1 MVLTGTSSHNV
12 GDKHERGCFIFSA
25 TNMHDAFEH
34 AVILEKLPLQ
44 IECIAT
50 FGDSLLVGTRQG
62 HLLLYGVK
70 DGTGDNRFE
79 VELRS
84 SNKLFSKKPILQLA
98 VVEQLNLL
106 ISLSDAVVSV
116 HNLETF
122 SLKFTLLKTKGAT
135 VFAVD
140 IKERKQSSV
149 FDPSPPLEL
158 KLCVSVK
165 RKLQLFNWRHGEF
178 QESEDLLLPDV
189 ARSVVWSKES
199 LCVGFK
205 REYSLI
211 KTSTGAQTELFS
223 TGRHLEPTIAT
234 LPSGELILCR
244 DDISII
250 TDSEGKK
257 TQKQTLTWSD
267 TPVALG
273 YAEPYV
279 IGLLPRYVEIR
290 TISPRALI
298 QSIELPKP
306 RYITQGKHMY
316 VASTSYVWRLIP
328 VSLPMQ
334 IQQLLQDKQFNLA
347 LMLADMVVEPE
358 KEKEKRKETI
368 QNLFA
373 FDMFCQKRF
382 DESLQLFAQLQTD
395 PTQVIGLFPEL
406 LPSEFRKQLEYP
418 TPPPPLTPG
427 ELEKG
432 CLALV
437 EYLTQKRN
445 DLIKRAE
452 KADTFKGRNKDP
464 EELTEADIKAQKN
477 ILHRRQIIDT
487 TLLKCYLQT
496 NDALVAPLLRLKE
509 NNCHVEESERVLM
522 RNKKYNELVI
532 LYQTKGLH
540 KKALDL
546 LLRQAQ
552 KSSGPLK
559 GHQRTVQYL
568 QHLGHEHLKLIFDF
582 SVWVLKSHPDDG
594 LKIFTEDLPEVEGL
608 PRDKVLAHIEQSA
621 KQLTIR
627 YLEHIIFIWNES
639 KPEFHNKLIN
649 CYRERVHLLMREYLD
664 SLPEGDEPV
673 PPGSEPGELG
683 ELRGRLLFLLETSK
697 HYQAQHLLTHFPE
710 SFFHERALLLGR
722 VGRHEEALAIYIH
735 VLHDAK
741 LAEEYCQRNYNEGRD
756 GSKDV
761 FVSLL
766 RMYLEPPDIN
776 GKEGKPNIS
785 VALNLLQEHRQKI
798 ATAKAL
804 ELLPASIEVRE
815 VYTFLLSV
823 LEDKE
828 KKRKNCQVL
837 KSLLFAEHLQ
847 VQEQRMHY
855 QAHKIFLTDE
865 RACQVCHKKIGNSAF
880 AYYPTGEIL
889 HYYCCKNLTSPP
901 GSEHTTPRHSP
912 TPEDNLPLSRY

>member
-1 MVLTGTSSHNV
+1 
-12 GDKHERGCFIFSA
+12 
-25 TNMHDAFEH
+25 MHDAFEH

-50 FGDSLLVGTRQG
+50 FGDNLLVGTRQG

-106 ISLSDAVVSV
+106 ISLSDNVVSV
-116 HNLETF
+116 HTLETF
-122 SLKFTLLKTKGAT
+122 ALKFTLHKTKAAT

-140 IKERKQSSV
+140 MKERKQSSV

-158 KLCVSVK
+158 KLCVAVK
-165 RKLQLFNWRHGEF
+165 RKLQLFSWRNGEF
-178 QESEDLLLPDV
+178 QELEDLLLPDI
-189 ARSVVWSKES
+189 AKSVVWSKES

-211 KTSTGAQTELFS
+211 KTSTGAATELFS

-257 TQKQTLTWSD
+257 TQKQTLTWTD
-267 TPVALG
+267 TPTELDYV
-273 YAEPYV
+273 EPYV

-316 VASTSYVWRLIP
+316 VASTSHVWRLIP
-328 VSLPMQ
+328 VSIPMQ
-334 IQQLLQDKQFNLA
+334 IQQLLQDKQFSLA

-358 KEKEKRKETI
+358 QEKAKRKESI

-382 DESLQLFAQLQTD
+382 DDSLQLFAQLETD

-418 TPPPPLTPG
+418 APPPQLTAG

-445 DLIKRAE
+445 DLIKS
-452 KADTFKGRNKDP
+452 ADKPDSLQKGRSKANST
-464 EELTEADIKAQKN
+464 EENSKADIKAQKN
-477 ILHRRQIIDT
+477 IMHRRQIIDT

-509 NNCHVEESERVLM
+509 NNCHVEECERVLM
-522 RNKKYNELVI
+522 RTKKYNELVI

-552 KSSGPLK
+552 KSSGLLK

-582 SVWVLKSHPDDG
+582 SVWVLKAHPDDG

-608 PRDKVLAHIEQSA
+608 PRDKVLSHIEQNA

-627 YLEHIIFIWNES
+627 YLEHIIFLWNES

-649 CYRERVHLLMREYLD
+649 SYREKVQVLTREYLD
-664 SLPEGDEPV
+664 SLPEGDEPF

-710 SFFHERALLLGR
+710 TFYHERALLLGR

-735 VLHDAK
+735 VLRDAK
-741 LAEEYCQRNYNEGRD
+741 LAEEYCHRNYNEGRE

-761 FVSLL
+761 YVSLL
-766 RMYLEPPDIN
+766 RMYLEPPKIS
-776 GKEGKPNIS
+776 GKENMKPSIV
-785 VALNLLQEHRQKI
+785 VALNVLQEHRQKI
-798 ATAKAL
+798 STAKAL
-804 ELLPASIEVRE
+804 ELLPSSIEVRE
-815 VYTFLLSV
+815 VYKFLLNV
-823 LEDKE
+823 LKDKE
-828 KKRKNCQVL
+828 KKRKDCQVL

-855 QAHKIFLTDE
+855 QGHKILLTDE
-865 RACQVCHKKIGNSAF
+865 RACRVCHKKIGNSAF

-901 GSEHTTPRHSP
+901 SSEHTTPRHSP
-912 TPEDNLPLSRY
+912 TPEDNLLQRY

>member
-1 MVLTGTSSHNV
+1 
-12 GDKHERGCFIFSA
+12 
-25 TNMHDAFEH
+25 MHDAFEH

-50 FGDSLLVGTRQG
+50 FGDNLLVGTRQG
-62 HLLLYGVK
+62 HLLLYGVL
-70 DGTGDNRFE
+70 DGTD
-79 VELRS
+79 S
-84 SNKLFSKKPILQLA
+84 
-98 VVEQLNLL
+98 
-106 ISLSDAVVSV
+106 VVSV

-122 SLKFTLLKTKGAT
+122 AHKFTLHKTKGAS
-135 VFAVD
+135 VFAVN
-140 IKERKQSSV
+140 IK
-149 FDPSPPLEL
+149 
-158 KLCVSVK
+158 
-165 RKLQLFNWRHGEF
+165 LFSWRNGEF
-178 QESEDLLLPDV
+178 QELEDLLVPD
-189 ARSVVWSKES
+189 AAKALVWSKDS

-205 REYSLI
+205 KEYSLI
-211 KTSTGAQTELFS
+211 KVRVVLEKDWSVALTQDYPRQTIRVHNHMLPTSTGAATELFS

-257 TQKQTLTWSD
+257 TQKQTLTWTD
-267 TPVALG
+267 TPTELG

-298 QSIELPKP
+298 QSIELPKS
-306 RYITQGKHMY
+306 RFIARGKHMY
-316 VASTSYVWRLIP
+316 IASSSFVWRLIP
-328 VSLPMQ
+328 VSIPMQ
-334 IQQLLQDKQFNLA
+334 IQQLLQDKQFSLA

-358 KEKEKRKETI
+358 QEKAARKESI
-368 QNLFA
+368 QNLYA

-382 DESLQLFAQLQTD
+382 DDSLQLFAQLETD
-395 PTQVIGLFPEL
+395 PAQVIGLFPDL
-406 LPSEFRKQLEYP
+406 LPSEFRKLLEYP
-418 TPPPPLTPG
+418 APPPQLTPG

-445 DLIKRAE
+445 ELMKSSDKAE
-452 KADTFKGRNKDP
+452 SMQKGRLKDSA
-464 EELTEADIKAQKN
+464 EDHSKADIKAQKN
-477 ILHRRQIIDT
+477 LMHKRQIIDT

-509 NNCHVEESERVLM
+509 NFCHVEECERVLM
-522 RNKKYNELVI
+522 KSKKYNELVI

-559 GHQRTVQYL
+559 GHQKTVQYL
-568 QHLGHEHLKLIFDF
+568 QHLGREHLKLIFDF
-582 SVWVLKSHPDDG
+582 SVWVLKAHPDDG
-594 LKIFTEDLPEVEGL
+594 LK
-608 PRDKVLAHIEQSA
+608 
-621 KQLTIR
+621 
-627 YLEHIIFIWNES
+627 EHIIFLCSES

-649 CYRERVHLLMREYLD
+649 CYRERVQVLMREYLD
-664 SLPEGDEPV
+664 SLPEGDQPF

-710 SFFHERALLLGR
+710 SFYHERALLLGR

-735 VLHDAK
+735 ILHNIK
-741 LAEEYCQRNYNEGRD
+741 LAEEYCHRNYNEGRE

-761 FVSLL
+761 YVSLL
-766 RMYLEPPDIN
+766 RMYLEPPQIS
-776 GKEGKPNIS
+776 GKENMKPNILE
-785 VALNLLQEHRQKI
+785 ALDVLQEHHLKI
-798 ATAKAL
+798 STAKAL
-804 ELLPASIEVRE
+804 ELLPPSTKVSE
-815 VYTFLLSV
+815 VYAFLLNV
-823 LEDKE
+823 LEDKDR
-828 KKRKNCQVL
+828 KRKSCQVL

-855 QAHKIFLTDE
+855 QGHKILLTDE
-865 RACQVCHKKIGNSAF
+865 RACRVCHKKIGTSAF

-901 GSEHTTPRHSP
+901 NSEQTTPRDSP
-912 TPEDNLPLSRY
+912 TLEDNMLQRY

>member
-1 MVLTGTSSHNV
+1 
-12 GDKHERGCFIFSA
+12 
-25 TNMHDAFEH
+25 MHDAFEH

-62 HLLLYGVK
+62 HLLLYSVK
-70 DGTGDNRFE
+70 DGSGDNKFE

-84 SNKLFSKKPILQLA
+84 SNKLFSKKAIAQLA

-106 ISLSDAVVSV
+106 ISLSDSVVSV

-122 SLKFTLLKTKGAT
+122 ALKFNLHKTKGAT
-135 VFAVD
+135 VFAVN

-149 FDPSPPLEL
+149 FDPSPALEL

-165 RKLQLFNWRHGEF
+165 RKLQLFTWRNGEF
-178 QESEDLLLPDV
+178 QELEDLLLPDV
-189 ARSVVWSKES
+189 AKSVVWSKDS

-223 TGRHLEPTIAT
+223 TGRHLEPTITT

-250 TDSEGKK
+250 TDSEGRK
-257 TQKQTLTWSD
+257 TQKQTLTWTD
-267 TPVALG
+267 TPTALD
-273 YAEPYV
+273 YIEPYV
-279 IGLLPRYVEIR
+279 IGLLQRYVEIR

-306 RYITQGKHMY
+306 RFITQGKHMY
-316 VASTSYVWRLIP
+316 VASTSNVWRLIP
-328 VSLPMQ
+328 VSIPMQ
-334 IQQLLQDKQFNLA
+334 IQQLLQDKQFSLA
-347 LMLADMVVEPE
+347 LMMADMVVEPE
-358 KEKEKRKETI
+358 KEKEKRKESI

-382 DESLQLFAQLQTD
+382 DDSLQLFAQLETD
-395 PTQVIGLFPEL
+395 PTHVIGLFPDL
-406 LPSEFRKQLEYP
+406 LPSEFRKTLEYP
-418 TPPPPLTPG
+418 TPPPPLTAS

-445 DLIKRAE
+445 DLIKSME
-452 KADTFKGRNKDP
+452 KADIAQKGKNRDTT
-464 EELTEADIKAQKN
+464 EETSEADVKAHKN
-477 ILHRRQIIDT
+477 AMHRRQIIDT

-509 NNCHVEESERVLM
+509 NNCHVGECEKVLM
-522 RNKKYNELVI
+522 KNKKYNELVI

-552 KSSGPLK
+552 KTSSPLR

-568 QHLGHEHLKLIFDF
+568 QHLGCEHLKLIFDF
-582 SVWVLKSHPDDG
+582 SVWVLKAHPDDG

-608 PRDKVLAHIEQSA
+608 PRDKVLAHIEQCA

-649 CYRERVHLLMREYLD
+649 CYRERVQLLMREYVD

-710 SFFHERALLLGR
+710 TFYHERALLLGR

-735 VLHDAK
+735 ILHDTK
-741 LAEEYCQRNYNEGRD
+741 LAEEYCQRNFNEGRD

-761 FVSLL
+761 YVSLL
-766 RMYLEPPDIN
+766 RMYLEPPEIS
-776 GKEGKPNIS
+776 GKAVKPNIA
-785 VALNLLQEHRQKI
+785 VALNVLQEHRQKI
-798 ATAKAL
+798 AIAKAL
-804 ELLPASIEVRE
+804 ELLPSSTEVRE
-815 VYTFLLSV
+815 VYAFLLSV

-847 VQEQRMHY
+847 IQDQRMHY
-855 QAHKIFLTDE
+855 QARKIVLTDE
-865 RACQVCHKKIGNSAF
+865 RACRVCHKKIGNSAF

-889 HYYCCKNLTSPP
+889 HYYCCKNMTSPP
-901 GSEHTTPRHSP
+901 DSEHNTPRHSP
-912 TPEDNLPLSRY
+912 TPEENLLQSRY

>member
-1 MVLTGTSSHNV
+1 
-12 GDKHERGCFIFSA
+12 
-25 TNMHDAFEH
+25 MHDAFEH

-44 IECIAT
+44 IDCIAT
-50 FGDSLLVGTRQG
+50 FGDNLLVGTRQG
-62 HLLLYGVK
+62 HLLLYGVL
-70 DGTGDNRFE
+70 DGTGDNRFD

-84 SNKLFSKKPILQLA
+84 SNKLFSKKPISQLA

-106 ISLSDAVVSV
+106 ISLSDSVVSV

-122 SLKFTLLKTKGAT
+122 AHKFTLHKTKGAS

-149 FDPSPPLEL
+149 FDPSPALEL

-165 RKLQLFNWRHGEF
+165 RKLQLFSWRNGEF
-178 QESEDLLLPDV
+178 QEREDLLVPD
-189 ARSVVWSKES
+189 AAKALVWSEDS

-205 REYSLI
+205 KEYSLI
-211 KTSTGAQTELFS
+211 KTGTGAATELFS
-223 TGRHLEPTIAT
+223 TGRHLEPTIAS

-250 TDSEGKK
+250 TDSDGKK

-267 TPVALG
+267 TPTELD

-279 IGLLPRYVEIR
+279 IALLPRYVEIR

-298 QSIELPKP
+298 QSIDLPKS
-306 RYITQGKHMY
+306 RFIAHGKHLY
-316 VASTSYVWRLIP
+316 IASPSYVWRLIP
-328 VSLPMQ
+328 VSIPMQ
-334 IQQLLQDKQFNLA
+334 IQQLLHDKQFSLA

-358 KEKEKRKETI
+358 QEKAARKESI
-368 QNLFA
+368 QNLYA
-373 FDMFCQKRF
+373 FDLFCQKKF
-382 DESLQLFAQLQTD
+382 DDSLQLFAQLETD
-395 PTQVIGLFPEL
+395 PAQVIGLFPDL
-406 LPSEFRKQLEYP
+406 LPSEFRKLLEYP
-418 TPPPPLTPG
+418 APPPQLTPG

-432 CLALV
+432 CVALV

-445 DLIKRAE
+445 ELIKNSDKTESLQR
-452 KADTFKGRNKDP
+452 GRNKDSTKEP
-464 EELTEADIKAQKN
+464 SKADIKAQKN
-477 ILHRRQIIDT
+477 LEHRRQVIDT
-487 TLLKCYLQT
+487 SLLKCYLQT

-509 NNCHVEESERVLM
+509 NFCHVEECERVLM
-522 RNKKYNELVI
+522 KSKKYNELVI
-532 LYQTKGLH
+532 LYQAKGLH

-559 GHQRTVQYL
+559 GHQKTVQYL
-568 QHLGHEHLKLIFDF
+568 QHLGHEHSKLIFDF
-582 SVWVLKSHPDDG
+582 SVWVLKAHPDDG

-608 PRDKVLAHIEQSA
+608 PRDKVLAHIEQCA

-627 YLEHIIFIWNES
+627 YLEHIIFLWNES
-639 KPEFHNKLIN
+639 KPDFHNKLIN
-649 CYRERVHLLMREYLD
+649 CYRERVQVLMREYLD
-664 SLPEGDEPV
+664 SLPTGDKPV
-673 PPGSEPGELG
+673 FPGSEPGELG

-710 SFFHERALLLGR
+710 SFYYERALLLGR

-735 VLHDAK
+735 ILHNTK
-741 LAEEYCQRNYNEGRD
+741 LAEEYCHRNYNEGRE

-761 FVSLL
+761 YVSLL
-766 RMYLEPPDIN
+766 RMYLAPPEIS
-776 GKEGKPNIS
+776 GKENMKPNIAE
-785 VALNLLQEHRQKI
+785 ALDVLQEHHLKI
-798 ATAKAL
+798 NTAKAL
-804 ELLPASIEVRE
+804 ELLPPSIQVRE
-815 VYTFLLSV
+815 VYAFLLNV

-828 KKRKNCQVL
+828 RKRKNSQVL

-855 QAHKIFLTDE
+855 QGGKILLTDE
-865 RACQVCHKKIGNSAF
+865 RACRVCHKKIGTSAF

-901 GSEHTTPRHSP
+901 NSEYTTPRGSP
-912 TPEDNLPLSRY
+912 TPEDNMLQRY

>member
-1 MVLTGTSSHNV
+1 
-12 GDKHERGCFIFSA
+12 
-25 TNMHDAFEH
+25 MHDAFEH

-50 FGDSLLVGTRQG
+50 FGDNLLVGTRQG

-84 SNKLFSKKPILQLA
+84 SNKLFSKKPICQLA
-98 VVEQLNLL
+98 VVEQLTLL
-106 ISLSDAVVSV
+106 ISLSDNVISV

-122 SLKFTLLKTKGAT
+122 ALKFILHKTKGAT

-149 FDPSPPLEL
+149 FDPSPALEL
-158 KLCVSVK
+158 KLCVAVK
-165 RKLQLFNWRHGEF
+165 RKLQLYSWRNGEF
-178 QESEDLLLPDV
+178 QELEDLLLPDV

-211 KTSTGAQTELFS
+211 KTSTGAATELFS

-257 TQKQTLTWSD
+257 TQKQTLTWTD
-267 TPVALG
+267 TPTELDYV
-273 YAEPYV
+273 EPYV

-306 RYITQGKHMY
+306 RFITQGKHMY
-316 VASTSYVWRLIP
+316 VASTSHVWRLIP
-328 VSLPMQ
+328 VSIPMQ
-334 IQQLLQDKQFNLA
+334 IQQLLHDKQFSLA

-358 KEKEKRKETI
+358 HEKAKRKEHI

-382 DESLQLFAQLQTD
+382 DDSLQLFAQLETD
-395 PTQVIGLFPEL
+395 PTHVIGLFPEF

-418 TPPPPLTPG
+418 APPPQLTAG

-445 DLIKRAE
+445 ELMNLS
-452 KADTFKGRNKDP
+452 ADKTDGAQKGRSKTDST
-464 EELTEADIKAQKN
+464 EENSKADIKAQKN
-477 ILHRRQIIDT
+477 IMHRRQIIDT

-509 NNCHVEESERVLM
+509 NNCHVEECERVLM
-522 RNKKYNELVI
+522 KHKKYNELVI

-552 KSSGPLK
+552 KSSGLLK

-582 SVWVLKSHPDDG
+582 SVWVLKAHPDDG

-608 PRDKVLAHIEQSA
+608 PRDKVLAHIEQCA

-627 YLEHIIFIWNES
+627 YLEHIIFIWNEL

-649 CYRERVHLLMREYLD
+649 SYRERVQVLMKEYLD
-664 SLPEGDEPV
+664 SLPEGDEPF

-697 HYQAQHLLTHFPE
+697 YYQAQHLLTHFPE
-710 SFFHERALLLGR
+710 SFYHERALLLGR

-741 LAEEYCQRNYNEGRD
+741 LAEEYCQRNYSEGRE

-761 FVSLL
+761 YVSLL
-766 RMYLEPPDIN
+766 RMYLEPTEMG
-776 GKEGKPNIS
+776 GKENMKPNIA
-785 VALNLLQEHRQKI
+785 VALNVLQEHRQKI
-798 ATAKAL
+798 STAKAL
-804 ELLPASIEVRE
+804 ELLPSSIEVRE
-815 VYTFLLSV
+815 VYAFLLNV

-855 QAHKIFLTDE
+855 QGHKIILTDE
-865 RACQVCHKKIGNSAF
+865 RACRVCHKKIGNSAF
-880 AYYPTGEIL
+880 AYYPSGEIL
-889 HYYCCKNLTSPP
+889 HYYCCQNLTSPP
-901 GSEHTTPRHSP
+901 SSEHTTPRHSP
-912 TPEDNLPLSRY
+912 TPEDNLPQRY

>member
-1 MVLTGTSSHNV
+1 
-12 GDKHERGCFIFSA
+12 
-25 TNMHDAFEH
+25 MHDAFEH

-50 FGDSLLVGTRQG
+50 FGDNLLVGTRQG

-70 DGTGDNRFE
+70 DGAGDNRFE

-84 SNKLFSKKPILQLA
+84 SNKLFSKRPILQLA

-106 ISLSDAVVSV
+106 ISLSDAVISV

-122 SLKFTLLKTKGAT
+122 ALKFTLHKTKGAT
-135 VFAVD
+135 VFAVS

-158 KLCVSVK
+158 KLCVAVK
-165 RKLQLFNWRHGEF
+165 RKLQLFNWRNGEF
-178 QESEDLLLPDV
+178 QEGEDLLLPDV
-189 ARSVVWSKES
+189 ARSVVWTKES

-211 KTSTGAQTELFS
+211 KTNTGTQTELFS

-244 DDISII
+244 DDMSII

-267 TPVALG
+267 TPTALD
-273 YAEPYV
+273 YVEPYV

-298 QSIELPKP
+298 QSIELSKP

-316 VASTSYVWRLIP
+316 VASTSHVWRLIP
-328 VSLPMQ
+328 VSIPMQ
-334 IQQLLQDKQFNLA
+334 IQQLLQDKQFSLA
-347 LMLADMVVEPE
+347 LMLADMVVEPVEE
-358 KEKEKRKETI
+358 KAKRKESI

-382 DESLQLFAQLQTD
+382 DDSLQLFAQLETD
-395 PTQVIGLFPEL
+395 PTHVIGLFPDL

-418 TPPPPLTPG
+418 APPPPLTPG

-445 DLIKRAE
+445 DLIKRLDKAESLMKGRSKDTAE
-452 KADTFKGRNKDP
+452 KSS
-464 EELTEADIKAQKN
+464 EADIKAQKN
-477 ILHRRQIIDT
+477 IMHRRQIIDT

-509 NNCHVEESERVLM
+509 NYCHVEECERVLM
-522 RNKKYNELVI
+522 KSKKYNELVI

-552 KSSGPLK
+552 KSSSQLR

-582 SVWVLKSHPDDG
+582 SVWVLKAHPDDG

-608 PRDKVLAHIEQSA
+608 PRDKVLAHIEQNA

-649 CYRERVHLLMREYLD
+649 CYRERVQVLMREYLD
-664 SLPEGDEPV
+664 SLPEGDEPF

-710 SFFHERALLLGR
+710 TFYHERALLLGR

-735 VLHDAK
+735 LLHDAK
-741 LAEEYCQRNYNEGRD
+741 LAEEYCHRNYNEGKE

-761 FVSLL
+761 YVSLL
-766 RMYLEPPDIN
+766 RMYLEPPKIN
-776 GKEGKPNIS
+776 SKEVKPSIT
-785 VALNLLQEHRQKI
+785 VALNVLQEHHQKI
-798 ATAKAL
+798 STAKAL
-804 ELLPASIEVRE
+804 ELLPSSTEVRE
-815 VYTFLLSV
+815 VYTFLSSV

-847 VQEQRMHY
+847 VQQQRMCH
-855 QAHKIFLTDE
+855 QARKILLTDE

-880 AYYPTGEIL
+880 AYYPSGEIL

-901 GSEHTTPRHSP
+901 GSAHTTPRHSP
-912 TPEDNLPLSRY
+912 TPEDNMLPRF

>member
-1 MVLTGTSSHNV
+1 
-12 GDKHERGCFIFSA
+12 
-25 TNMHDAFEH
+25 MHDAFEH

-44 IECIAT
+44 IDCIAT
-50 FGDSLLVGTRQG
+50 FGDNLLVGTRQG
-62 HLLLYGVK
+62 HLLLYGVL
-70 DGTGDNRFE
+70 DGTGDNRFD

-84 SNKLFSKKPILQLA
+84 SNKLFSKKPISQLA

-106 ISLSDAVVSV
+106 ISLSDSVVSV

-122 SLKFTLLKTKGAT
+122 AHKFTLHKTKGAS

-149 FDPSPPLEL
+149 FDPSPALEL

-165 RKLQLFNWRHGEF
+165 RKLQLFSWRNGEF
-178 QESEDLLLPDV
+178 QEREDLLVPD
-189 ARSVVWSKES
+189 AAKALVWSEDS

-205 REYSLI
+205 KEYSLI
-211 KTSTGAQTELFS
+211 KTGTGAATELFS
-223 TGRHLEPTIAT
+223 TGRHLEPTIAS

-250 TDSEGKK
+250 TDSDGKK

-267 TPVALG
+267 TPTELD

-279 IGLLPRYVEIR
+279 IALLPRYVEIR

-298 QSIELPKP
+298 QSIDLPKS
-306 RYITQGKHMY
+306 RFIAHGKHLY
-316 VASTSYVWRLIP
+316 IASPSYVWRLIP
-328 VSLPMQ
+328 VSIPMQ
-334 IQQLLQDKQFNLA
+334 IQQLLHDKQFSLA

-358 KEKEKRKETI
+358 QEKAARKESI
-368 QNLFA
+368 QNLYA
-373 FDMFCQKRF
+373 FDLFCQKKF
-382 DESLQLFAQLQTD
+382 DDSLQLFAQLETD
-395 PTQVIGLFPEL
+395 PAQVIGLFPDL
-406 LPSEFRKQLEYP
+406 LPSEFRKLLEYP
-418 TPPPPLTPG
+418 APPPQLTPG

-432 CLALV
+432 CVALV

-445 DLIKRAE
+445 ELIKNSDKTESLQR
-452 KADTFKGRNKDP
+452 GRNKDSTKEP
-464 EELTEADIKAQKN
+464 SKADIKAQKN
-477 ILHRRQIIDT
+477 LEHRRQVIDT
-487 TLLKCYLQT
+487 SLLKCYLQT

-509 NNCHVEESERVLM
+509 NFCHVEECERVLTKS
-522 RNKKYNELVI
+522 KKYNELVI
-532 LYQTKGLH
+532 LYQAKGLH

-552 KSSGPLK
+552 RSSGPLK
-559 GHQRTVQYL
+559 GHQKTVQYL

-582 SVWVLKSHPDDG
+582 SVWVLKAHPDDG
-594 LKIFTEDLPEVEGL
+594 LKIFIEDLPEVEGL
-608 PRDKVLAHIEQSA
+608 PRDKVLAHIEQCA

-627 YLEHIIFIWNES
+627 YLEHIIFLWNES
-639 KPEFHNKLIN
+639 KPDFHNKLIN
-649 CYRERVHLLMREYLD
+649 CYRERVQVLMREYLD
-664 SLPEGDEPV
+664 SLPTGDKPV
-673 PPGSEPGELG
+673 SPGSEPGELG

-710 SFFHERALLLGR
+710 SFYHERALLLGR

-735 VLHDAK
+735 ILHNTK
-741 LAEEYCQRNYNEGRD
+741 LAEEYCHRNYNEGRE

-761 FVSLL
+761 YVSLL
-766 RMYLEPPDIN
+766 RMYLAPPEIS
-776 GKEGKPNIS
+776 GKENMKPNIAK
-785 VALNLLQEHRQKI
+785 ALDVLQEHHLKI
-798 ATAKAL
+798 STAKAL
-804 ELLPASIEVRE
+804 ELLPPSIQVRE
-815 VYTFLLSV
+815 VYAFLLNV

-828 KKRKNCQVL
+828 RKRKNSQVL

-855 QAHKIFLTDE
+855 QGGKILLTDE
-865 RACQVCHKKIGNSAF
+865 RACRVCHKKIGTSAF

-901 GSEHTTPRHSP
+901 NSEHTTPRGSP
-912 TPEDNLPLSRY
+912 TPEDNMLQRY

>member
-1 MVLTGTSSHNV
+1 
-12 GDKHERGCFIFSA
+12 
-25 TNMHDAFEH
+25 MHDAFEH

-50 FGDSLLVGTRQG
+50 FGDNLLVGTRQG

-70 DGTGDNRFE
+70 DGTGDSRFE

-106 ISLSDAVVSV
+106 ISLSDNVISV

-122 SLKFTLLKTKGAT
+122 ALKFTLHKTKGAT

-158 KLCVSVK
+158 KLCVAVK
-165 RKLQLFNWRHGEF
+165 RKLQLFSWRSGEF
-178 QESEDLLLPDV
+178 QELEDLLLPDV

-211 KTSTGAQTELFS
+211 KTSTGAATELFS

-250 TDSEGKK
+250 TDCEGKK
-257 TQKQTLTWSD
+257 TQKQTLTWTD
-267 TPVALG
+267 TPTELD

-290 TISPRALI
+290 TISPRTLI

-306 RYITQGKHMY
+306 RFITQGKHMY
-316 VASTSYVWRLIP
+316 VASTSHVWRLIP
-328 VSLPMQ
+328 VSIPMQ
-334 IQQLLQDKQFNLA
+334 IQQLLQDKQFSLA

-358 KEKEKRKETI
+358 HEKAKRKESI

-382 DESLQLFAQLQTD
+382 DDSLQLFAQLETD

-418 TPPPPLTPG
+418 APPPQLTAG

-432 CLALV
+432 CVALV

-445 DLIKRAE
+445 ELIKSIDKVE
-452 KADTFKGRNKDP
+452 GIHKGRGKTDP
-464 EELTEADIKAQKN
+464 TEEPSKADIKAQKN
-477 ILHRRQIIDT
+477 IMHRRQIIDT

-509 NNCHVEESERVLM
+509 NNCHVEECERVLM
-522 RNKKYNELVI
+522 KNKKYNELVI

-552 KSSGPLK
+552 KSSGLLK

-582 SVWVLKSHPDDG
+582 SVWVLKAHPDDG

-639 KPEFHNKLIN
+639 KPDFHNKLIN
-649 CYRERVHLLMREYLD
+649 CYRERVQVLMKEYLD
-664 SLPEGDEPV
+664 SLPEGDEPF

-697 HYQAQHLLTHFPE
+697 YYQAQHLLTHFPE
-710 SFFHERALLLGR
+710 SFYHERALLLGR

-741 LAEEYCQRNYNEGRD
+741 LAEEYCQRNYSEGRE

-761 FVSLL
+761 YVSLL
-766 RMYLEPPDIN
+766 RMYLEPQKIGD
-776 GKEGKPNIS
+776 KEQMKPNIA
-785 VALNLLQEHRQKI
+785 VALNVLQEHRQKI
-798 ATAKAL
+798 STAKAL
-804 ELLPASIEVRE
+804 ELLPSSIEVRE
-815 VYTFLLSV
+815 VYTFLLNV

-855 QAHKIFLTDE
+855 QAHKIILTDE
-865 RACQVCHKKIGNSAF
+865 RACRVCHKKIGNSAF

-901 GSEHTTPRHSP
+901 SSEHTTPRHSP
-912 TPEDNLPLSRY
+912 TPEDNLLQRY

>member
-1 MVLTGTSSHNV
+1 
-12 GDKHERGCFIFSA
+12 
-25 TNMHDAFEH
+25 MHDAFEH

-44 IECIAT
+44 IDCIAT
-50 FGDSLLVGTRQG
+50 FGDNLLVGTRQG
-62 HLLLYGVK
+62 HLLLYGVL
-70 DGTGDNRFE
+70 DGTGDNRFD

-84 SNKLFSKKPILQLA
+84 SNKLFSKKPISQLA

-106 ISLSDAVVSV
+106 ISLSDSVVSV

-122 SLKFTLLKTKGAT
+122 AHKFTLHKTKGAS

-149 FDPSPPLEL
+149 FDPSPALEL

-165 RKLQLFNWRHGEF
+165 RKLQLFSWRNGEF
-178 QESEDLLLPDV
+178 QEREDLLVPD
-189 ARSVVWSKES
+189 AAKALVWSEDS

-205 REYSLI
+205 KEYSLI
-211 KTSTGAQTELFS
+211 KTGTGAATELFS
-223 TGRHLEPTIAT
+223 TGRHLEPTIAS

-250 TDSEGKK
+250 TDSDGKK

-267 TPVALG
+267 TPTELD

-279 IGLLPRYVEIR
+279 IALLPRYVEIR

-298 QSIELPKP
+298 QSIELPKSKFIA
-306 RYITQGKHMY
+306 RGKHLY
-316 VASTSYVWRLIP
+316 IASPSYVWRLIP
-328 VSLPMQ
+328 VSIPMQ
-334 IQQLLQDKQFNLA
+334 IQQLLHDKQFSLA

-358 KEKEKRKETI
+358 QEKAARKESI
-368 QNLFA
+368 QNLYA
-373 FDMFCQKRF
+373 FDLFCQKKF
-382 DESLQLFAQLQTD
+382 DDSLQLFAQLGTD
-395 PTQVIGLFPEL
+395 PAQVIGLFPDL
-406 LPSEFRKQLEYP
+406 LPSEFRKLLEYP
-418 TPPPPLTPG
+418 APPPQLTPG

-432 CLALV
+432 CVALV
-437 EYLTQKRN
+437 EYLTRKRN
-445 DLIKRAE
+445 ELIKNSDKTESLQR
-452 KADTFKGRNKDP
+452 GRNKDSTKEP
-464 EELTEADIKAQKN
+464 SKADIKAQKN
-477 ILHRRQIIDT
+477 LEHKRQIIDT

-509 NNCHVEESERVLM
+509 NFCHVEECERVLSKS
-522 RNKKYNELVI
+522 KKYNELVI
-532 LYQTKGLH
+532 LYQAKGLH

-559 GHQRTVQYL
+559 GHQKTVQYL
-568 QHLGHEHLKLIFDF
+568 QRLGHEHLKLIFDF
-582 SVWVLKSHPDDG
+582 SVWVLKAHPDDG

-608 PRDKVLAHIEQSA
+608 PRDKVLAHIEQCA

-627 YLEHIIFIWNES
+627 YLEHIIFLWNES
-639 KPEFHNKLIN
+639 KPDFHNKLIN
-649 CYRERVHLLMREYLD
+649 CYRERVQVLMREYLD
-664 SLPEGDEPV
+664 SLLTGDEPV

-710 SFFHERALLLGR
+710 SFYHERALLLGR

-735 VLHDAK
+735 ILHDPK
-741 LAEEYCQRNYNEGRD
+741 LAEEYCHRNYNEGRE

-761 FVSLL
+761 YVSLL
-766 RMYLEPPDIN
+766 RMYLAPPEISR
-776 GKEGKPNIS
+776 KENMKPNID
-785 VALNLLQEHRQKI
+785 VALNVLQEHHLKI
-798 ATAKAL
+798 STAKAL
-804 ELLPASIEVRE
+804 ELLPPSIQVRE
-815 VYTFLLSV
+815 VYAFLLNV

-828 KKRKNCQVL
+828 RKRKNSQVL

-855 QAHKIFLTDE
+855 QGGKILLTDE
-865 RACQVCHKKIGNSAF
+865 RACRVCHKKIGTSAF

-901 GSEHTTPRHSP
+901 NSEHTTPRGSP
-912 TPEDNLPLSRY
+912 TPEDNMLQRY

>member
-1 MVLTGTSSHNV
+1 
-12 GDKHERGCFIFSA
+12 
-25 TNMHDAFEH
+25 MHDAFEH

-44 IECIAT
+44 IDCIAT
-50 FGDSLLVGTRQG
+50 FGDNLLVGTRQG
-62 HLLLYGVK
+62 HLLLYSVS
-70 DGTGDNRFE
+70 DGTGDKRFD

-84 SNKLFSKKPILQLA
+84 SNKLFSKKPISQLA

-106 ISLSDAVVSV
+106 ISLSDSVVSV

-122 SLKFTLLKTKGAT
+122 AHKFTLHKTKGAS

-149 FDPSPPLEL
+149 FDPSPALEL

-165 RKLQLFNWRHGEF
+165 RKLQLFSWRNGEF
-178 QESEDLLLPDV
+178 QEREDLLVPD
-189 ARSVVWSKES
+189 AAKALVWSEDS

-205 REYSLI
+205 KEYSLI
-211 KTSTGAQTELFS
+211 KTGTGAATELFS
-223 TGRHLEPTIAT
+223 TGRHLEPTIAS

-250 TDSEGKK
+250 TDSDGKK

-267 TPVALG
+267 TPTELD

-279 IGLLPRYVEIR
+279 IALLPRYVEIR

-298 QSIELPKP
+298 QSIDLPKS
-306 RYITQGKHMY
+306 RFIAHGKHLY
-316 VASTSYVWRLIP
+316 IASPSYVWRLIP
-328 VSLPMQ
+328 VSIPMQ
-334 IQQLLQDKQFNLA
+334 IQQLLHDKQFSLA

-358 KEKEKRKETI
+358 QEKAARKESI
-368 QNLFA
+368 QNLYA
-373 FDMFCQKRF
+373 FDLFCQKKF
-382 DESLQLFAQLQTD
+382 DDSLQLFAQLETD
-395 PTQVIGLFPEL
+395 PAQVIGLFPDL
-406 LPSEFRKQLEYP
+406 LPSEFRKLLEYP
-418 TPPPPLTPG
+418 APPPQLTPG

-432 CLALV
+432 CVALV

-445 DLIKRAE
+445 ELIKNSDKTESLQR
-452 KADTFKGRNKDP
+452 GRNKDSTKEP
-464 EELTEADIKAQKN
+464 SKADIKAQKN
-477 ILHRRQIIDT
+477 LEHRRQVIDT
-487 TLLKCYLQT
+487 SLLKCYLQT

-509 NNCHVEESERVLM
+509 NFCHVEECERVLTKS
-522 RNKKYNELVI
+522 KKYNELVI
-532 LYQTKGLH
+532 LYQAKGLH

-552 KSSGPLK
+552 RSSGPLK
-559 GHQRTVQYL
+559 GHQKTVQYL
-568 QHLGHEHLKLIFDF
+568 QRLGHEHLKLIFDF
-582 SVWVLKSHPDDG
+582 SVWVLKAHPDDG

-608 PRDKVLAHIEQSA
+608 PRDKVLAHIEQCA

-627 YLEHIIFIWNES
+627 YLEHIIFLWNES
-639 KPEFHNKLIN
+639 KPDFHNKLIN
-649 CYRERVHLLMREYLD
+649 CYRERVQVLMREYLD
-664 SLPEGDEPV
+664 SLPTGDEPF

-710 SFFHERALLLGR
+710 SFYHERALLLGR

-735 VLHDAK
+735 ILHDTK
-741 LAEEYCQRNYNEGRD
+741 LAEEYCHRNYNEGRE

-761 FVSLL
+761 YVSLL
-766 RMYLEPPDIN
+766 RMYLAPPEIS
-776 GKEGKPNIS
+776 GKENMKPNID
-785 VALNLLQEHRQKI
+785 VALNVLQEHHLKI
-798 ATAKAL
+798 STAKAL
-804 ELLPASIEVRE
+804 ELLPPSIQVRE
-815 VYTFLLSV
+815 VYAFLLNV

-828 KKRKNCQVL
+828 RKRKNSQVL

-855 QAHKIFLTDE
+855 QGGKILLTDE
-865 RACQVCHKKIGNSAF
+865 RACRVCHKKIGTSAF

-901 GSEHTTPRHSP
+901 NSVHTTPRGSP
-912 TPEDNLPLSRY
+912 TPEDNMLQRY

>member
-1 MVLTGTSSHNV
+1 
-12 GDKHERGCFIFSA
+12 
-25 TNMHDAFEH
+25 MHDAFEH

-44 IECIAT
+44 IDCIAT
-50 FGDSLLVGTRQG
+50 FGDNLLVGTRQG
-62 HLLLYGVK
+62 HLLLYGVL
-70 DGTGDNRFE
+70 DGTGDNRFD

-84 SNKLFSKKPILQLA
+84 SNKLFSKKPISQLA

-106 ISLSDAVVSV
+106 ISLSDSVVSV

-122 SLKFTLLKTKGAT
+122 AHKFTLHKTKGAS

-149 FDPSPPLEL
+149 FDPSPALEL

-165 RKLQLFNWRHGEF
+165 RKLQLFSWRNGEF
-178 QESEDLLLPDV
+178 QEREDLLVPD
-189 ARSVVWSKES
+189 AAKALVWSEDS

-205 REYSLI
+205 KEYSLI
-211 KTSTGAQTELFS
+211 KTGTGAATELFS
-223 TGRHLEPTIAT
+223 TGRHLEPTIAS

-250 TDSEGKK
+250 TDSDGKK

-267 TPVALG
+267 TPTELD

-279 IGLLPRYVEIR
+279 IALLPRYVEIR

-298 QSIELPKP
+298 QSIDLPKS
-306 RYITQGKHMY
+306 RFIAHGKHLY
-316 VASTSYVWRLIP
+316 IASPSYVWRLIP
-328 VSLPMQ
+328 VSIPMQ
-334 IQQLLQDKQFNLA
+334 IQQLLHDKQFSLA

-358 KEKEKRKETI
+358 QEKAARKESI
-368 QNLFA
+368 QNLYA
-373 FDMFCQKRF
+373 FDLFCQKKF
-382 DESLQLFAQLQTD
+382 DDSLQLFAQLETD
-395 PTQVIGLFPEL
+395 PAQVIGLFPDL
-406 LPSEFRKQLEYP
+406 LPSEFRKLLEYP
-418 TPPPPLTPG
+418 APPPQLTPG

-432 CLALV
+432 CVALV

-445 DLIKRAE
+445 ELIKNSDKTESLQR
-452 KADTFKGRNKDP
+452 GRNKDSTKEP
-464 EELTEADIKAQKN
+464 SKADIKAQKN
-477 ILHRRQIIDT
+477 LEHRRQVIDT
-487 TLLKCYLQT
+487 SLLKCYLQT

-509 NNCHVEESERVLM
+509 NFCHVEECERVLTKS
-522 RNKKYNELVI
+522 KKYNELVI
-532 LYQTKGLH
+532 LYQAKGLH

-552 KSSGPLK
+552 RSSGPLK
-559 GHQRTVQYL
+559 GHQKTVQYL
-568 QHLGHEHLKLIFDF
+568 QRLGHEHLKLIFDF
-582 SVWVLKSHPDDG
+582 SVWVLKAHPDDG
-594 LKIFTEDLPEVEGL
+594 LKIFIEDLPEVEGL
-608 PRDKVLAHIEQSA
+608 PRDKVLAHIEQCA

-627 YLEHIIFIWNES
+627 YLEHIIFLWNES
-639 KPEFHNKLIN
+639 KPDFHNKLIN
-649 CYRERVHLLMREYLD
+649 CYRERVQVLMREYLD
-664 SLPEGDEPV
+664 SLPTGDKPV
-673 PPGSEPGELG
+673 SPGSEPGELG

-710 SFFHERALLLGR
+710 SFYHERALLLGR

-735 VLHDAK
+735 ILHDIK
-741 LAEEYCQRNYNEGRD
+741 LAEEYCHRNYNEGRE

-761 FVSLL
+761 YVSLL
-766 RMYLEPPDIN
+766 RIYLAPPEIS
-776 GKEGKPNIS
+776 GKENMKPNIDE
-785 VALNLLQEHRQKI
+785 ALKVLQEHHLKI
-798 ATAKAL
+798 STAKAL
-804 ELLPASIEVRE
+804 ELLPPSIQVRE
-815 VYTFLLSV
+815 VYAFLLNV

-828 KKRKNCQVL
+828 RKRKNSQVL

-855 QAHKIFLTDE
+855 QGGKILLTDE
-865 RACQVCHKKIGNSAF
+865 RACRVCHKKIGTSAF

-901 GSEHTTPRHSP
+901 NSEYTTPRGSP
-912 TPEDNLPLSRY
+912 TPEDNMLQRY

>member
-1 MVLTGTSSHNV
+1 
-12 GDKHERGCFIFSA
+12 
-25 TNMHDAFEH
+25 MHDAFEH

-44 IECIAT
+44 IDCIAT
-50 FGDSLLVGTRQG
+50 FGDNLLVGTRQG
-62 HLLLYGVK
+62 HLLLYGVL
-70 DGTGDNRFE
+70 DGTGDNRFD

-84 SNKLFSKKPILQLA
+84 SNKLFSKKPISQLA

-106 ISLSDAVVSV
+106 ISLSDSVVSV

-122 SLKFTLLKTKGAT
+122 AHKFTLHKTKGAS

-149 FDPSPPLEL
+149 FDPSPALEL

-165 RKLQLFNWRHGEF
+165 RKLQLFSWRNGEF
-178 QESEDLLLPDV
+178 QEREDLLVPD
-189 ARSVVWSKES
+189 AAKALVWSKDS

-205 REYSLI
+205 KEYSLI
-211 KTSTGAQTELFS
+211 KTGTGAATELFS
-223 TGRHLEPTIAT
+223 TGRHLEPTIAS

-250 TDSEGKK
+250 TDSDGKK

-267 TPVALG
+267 TPTELD

-279 IGLLPRYVEIR
+279 IALLPRYVEIR

-298 QSIELPKP
+298 QSIDLPKS
-306 RYITQGKHMY
+306 RFIAHGKHLY
-316 VASTSYVWRLIP
+316 IASPSYVWRLIP
-328 VSLPMQ
+328 VSIPMQ
-334 IQQLLQDKQFNLA
+334 IQQLLHDKQFSLA

-358 KEKEKRKETI
+358 QEKAARKESI
-368 QNLFA
+368 QNLYA
-373 FDMFCQKRF
+373 FDLFCQKKF
-382 DESLQLFAQLQTD
+382 DDSLQLFAQLETD
-395 PTQVIGLFPEL
+395 PAQVIGLFPDL
-406 LPSEFRKQLEYP
+406 LPNEFRKLLEYP
-418 TPPPPLTPG
+418 APPPQLTPG

-432 CLALV
+432 CVALV

-445 DLIKRAE
+445 ELIKNSDKTESLQR
-452 KADTFKGRNKDP
+452 GRNKDSTKEP
-464 EELTEADIKAQKN
+464 SKADIKAQKN
-477 ILHRRQIIDT
+477 LEHRRQVIDT
-487 TLLKCYLQT
+487 SLLKCYLQT

-509 NNCHVEESERVLM
+509 NFCHVEECERVLTKS
-522 RNKKYNELVI
+522 KKYNELVI
-532 LYQTKGLH
+532 LYQAKGLH

-552 KSSGPLK
+552 RSSGPLK
-559 GHQRTVQYL
+559 GHQKTVQYL
-568 QHLGHEHLKLIFDF
+568 QRLGHEHLKLIFDF
-582 SVWVLKSHPDDG
+582 SVWVLKAHPDDG
-594 LKIFTEDLPEVEGL
+594 LKIFIEDLPEVEGL
-608 PRDKVLAHIEQSA
+608 PRDKVLAHIEQCA

-627 YLEHIIFIWNES
+627 YLEHIIFLWNES
-639 KPEFHNKLIN
+639 KPDFHNKLIN
-649 CYRERVHLLMREYLD
+649 CYRERVQVLMREYLD
-664 SLPEGDEPV
+664 SLPTGDKPV
-673 PPGSEPGELG
+673 SPGSEPGELG

-710 SFFHERALLLGR
+710 SFYHERALLLGR

-735 VLHDAK
+735 ILHDTK
-741 LAEEYCQRNYNEGRD
+741 IAEEYCHRNYNEGRE

-761 FVSLL
+761 YVSLL
-766 RMYLEPPDIN
+766 RMYLAPPEIS
-776 GKEGKPNIS
+776 GKENMKPNID
-785 VALNLLQEHRQKI
+785 VALNVLQEHHLKI
-798 ATAKAL
+798 STAKAL
-804 ELLPASIEVRE
+804 ELLPPSIQVRE
-815 VYTFLLSV
+815 VYAFLLNV

-828 KKRKNCQVL
+828 RKRKNSQVL

-855 QAHKIFLTDE
+855 QGGKILLTDE
-865 RACQVCHKKIGNSAF
+865 RACRVCHKKIGTSAF

-901 GSEHTTPRHSP
+901 NSEHTTPRGSP
-912 TPEDNLPLSRY
+912 TPEDNMLQRY